1 MLASPAL
8 ADWFGDPNAQRATVN
23 RLQQVA
29 ERLRS
34 AAAFANLDAALAAAD
49 STNAASILAA
59 AAAWLE
65 RGEGIE
71 AWMGELIA
79 AAGDDPFARPPLR
92 NTANEV
98 LTGLWVVERPL
109 LSIMVALV
117 PADGLAAKRTGRTG
131 RASIAFT
138 GQRSVYRILRSGGAT
153 VSFWDAPEIGTGFRT
168 ETGGRCRL
176 VERRRIED
184 GEVIEIDGRSCGFV
198 IDHAVSDIVY
208 AQAMTPVGAAPL
220 MAEYDADSCEC
231 VGASSADEASSRIEL
246 MLALL
251 RTMER
256 ADAAPVFEAVLASAP
271 FHLRWQAMREFLALD
286 ADAALPHLRRM
297 AAGDPHPEVRAA
309 AAETLRHFFEETAA
323 DEERIPCHA

>member
-1 MLASPAL
+1 MIVSPAL
-8 ADWFGDPNAQRATVN
+8 AQWLGDKHAQAETMDRTQRA
-23 RLQQVA
+23 A
-29 ERLRS
+29 ERLRGLS
-34 AAAFANLDAALAAAD
+34 PIAELDGALAAAD
-49 STNAASILAA
+49 PERAESILSIAS
-59 AAAWLE
+59 AWLQ
-65 RGEGIE
+65 RGDGID
-71 AWMGELIA
+71 AWMAELIA
-79 AAGDDPFARPPLR
+79 GAGADPFAKPALR

-98 LTGLWVVERPL
+98 LTGLWLFDRPL
-109 LSIMVALV
+109 LSIFVALV
-117 PADGLAAKRTGRTG
+117 PPDGLAAKRMGRTG

-138 GQRSVYRILRSGGAT
+138 GQRSVYRFLKGGGA
-153 VSFWDAPEIGTGFRT
+153 SLSLWRAPQIGAGFRR

-184 GEVIEIDGRSCGFV
+184 GDVIEIDGRSCGFV

-286 ADAALPHLRRM
+286 AEAALPHLRRM
-297 AAGDPHPEVRAA
+297 AAGDPHPEVRTA
-309 AAETLRHFFEETAA
+309 AAETLRHFFEDTVA
-323 DEERIPCHA
+323 DEERISCHA